1 MYIFFHNESKFSIF
15 YFNTMFSWI
24 LYNSDPL
31 DILQNVNIWIH
42 IFVYFF
48 NSDYYLRIMFER
60 KNDIGCNDT
69 AELVSVSD
77 TMKWKFFL
85 PLWIPPRI
93 RNYIRKYFRIW
104 ERGSS
109 RIEFLKKEGE
119 EREKKLSF
127 ARTENKFINSQS
139 AL

>member
-1 MYIFFHNESKFSIF
+1 
-15 YFNTMFSWI
+15 MFSWI
-24 LYNSDPL
+24 YNSDPL

-85 PLWIPPRI
+85 PLRIPPRI
-93 RNYIRKYFRIW
+93 RNYSILENTFAYEKGGPVGLNSW
-104 ERGSS
+104 
-109 RIEFLKKEGE
+109 KKKV
-119 EREKKLSF
+119 RSEKKNYYYLQEQ
-127 ARTENKFINSQS
+127 RINS
-139 AL
+139 